1 MQKSIDFLYSRSKLR
16 IWNYIQNT
24 IFISI
29 KKEKYLY
36 TNLTKYVQ
44 FPQYNQQLF
53 NSKQRDSVWVSFP
66 ESTAQK
72 LPPAWSSVHLEPSTP
87 HNEKHHGNLWFL
99 MMAFFFN
106 LSSKTNYIAK
116 QSSFQNRLTEF
127 LVWVCTTVNR
137 FHLITLIIQNTILIK
152 YILIIK

>member
-99 MMAFFFN
+99 MMAFFLNLPSKKKLYCKAVKLSEPTDWIFGLSMYDSQPFSFN
-106 LSSKTNYIAK
+106 YTDNTKYNFDKIYFNY
-116 QSSFQNRLTEF
+116 
-127 LVWVCTTVNR
+127 
-137 FHLITLIIQNTILIK
+137 
-152 YILIIK
+152 